1 MGPLIPLLGRLVPM
15 LFGVG
20 ESGGLASLARGAFGQ
35 ATQAAGLEGAGGGSA
50 LGNVLKDVVGRVIP
64 KDFAQSV
71 GLDFSGKRAPSVAQI
86 APQPAEPEERPRRF
100 RFGAPVNFGP
110 TEGVDSSRGMGR
122 IRFAEK
128 VAELQGRAGY
138 RIASPTTAA
147 PAGGTGPA
155 ATGGSTSTVAT
166 RAGGPN
172 RLSGPATGAF
182 LTPQQ
187 QAQLNQQVQQVTG
200 KLGSLWQTAQKYTG
214 VLGQTLALG
223 VKFNLWMLTINK
235 AGEKFA
241 ELIVESNRGLSL
253 WNGGIAASFA
263 QLDFRRQQLDA
274 RMATANA
281 GSITTLNEQ
290 FGKLLENSQEVRQA
304 LGTAINLLGMGV
316 AKISSIAITLVK
328 IFPGMKQIIGLLGS
342 IEDLLGQN
350 VDLDDQIEKFAGAAR
365 GVGFPVQPPVPN
377 PQLPPPKPRL
387 PGMRP

>member
-1 MGPLIPLLGRLVPM
+1 M
-15 LFGVG
+15 
-20 ESGGLASLARGAFGQ
+20 
-35 ATQAAGLEGAGGGSA
+35 
-50 LGNVLKDVVGRVIP
+50 
-64 KDFAQSV
+64 
-71 GLDFSGKRAPSVAQI
+71 
-86 APQPAEPEERPRRF
+86 
-100 RFGAPVNFGP
+100 
-110 TEGVDSSRGMGR
+110 
-122 IRFAEK
+122 
-128 VAELQGRAGY
+128 
-138 RIASPTTAA
+138 
-147 PAGGTGPA
+147 
-155 ATGGSTSTVAT
+155 AT

-187 QAQLNQQVQQVTG
+187 QAQLNQQVQQLTG
-200 KLGSLWQTAQKYTG
+200 KLGSLWQTAQKYSG

-223 VKFNLWMLTINK
+223 IKFNLWMLTINK

-274 RMATANA
+274 RMASANR
-281 GSITTLNEQ
+281 GSIVTLNEQ

-316 AKISSIAITLVK
+316 AKVGSIAITLVK
-328 IFPGMKQIIGLLGS
+328 IFPGMKQIIGLLGK
-342 IEDLLGQN
+342 IEDILGKN
-350 VDLDDQIEKFAGAAR
+350 VELDDQLEQFAGAAR
-365 GVGFPVQPPVPN
+365 GAGFPVQPPVPN